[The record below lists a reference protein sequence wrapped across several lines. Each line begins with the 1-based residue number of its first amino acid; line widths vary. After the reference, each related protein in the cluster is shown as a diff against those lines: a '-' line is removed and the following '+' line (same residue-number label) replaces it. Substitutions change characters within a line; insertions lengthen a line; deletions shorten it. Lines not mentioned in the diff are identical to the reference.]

1 MVAIRL
7 ARTGAKKRPSYR
19 VVVTDKRRPR
29 DSRSLEIVGF
39 YNPRLDPI
47 ELSLK
52 RERIEHWLGVGA
64 QPSDTVK
71 RLIKRFDEHGAT
83 GPESRASYVPVDVPE
98 DQRPSAVAAAA
109 AKAEADKAEAAAA
122 EAKAEADKAEA
133 EKAEA
138 EKAEAAG
145 AEAPSAEEAK
155 SDEPAAEEPKVEA
168 AAEEPKAEAVV
179 EEPKVEAAAEEPKA
193 EAAVEEPKKEEEA
206 PE

>member
-52 RERIEHWLGVGA
+52 RDRIDHWIGVGA

-71 RLIKRFDEHGAT
+71 RLIKRFDEVGAT

-98 DQRPSAVAAAA
+98 EQRPSAVAAAA
-109 AKAEADKAEAAAA
+109 AKVEADKAEAVAA

-138 EKAEAAG
+138 AG
-145 AEAPSAEEAK
+145 AEAASGEEAK
-155 SDEPAAEEPKVEA
+155 SEEP
-168 AAEEPKAEAVV
+168 
-179 EEPKVEAAAEEPKA
+179 AAEEPKA
-193 EAAVEEPKKEEEA
+193 EAAAEEPKKEEEA
-206 PE
+206 SK